1 MENKNKMTST
11 SNLVKMGVLSAL
23 AFVLMEMLEIRLP
36 FFPEFLK
43 IDFGDVPA
51 VIATLVIHPFAGV
64 VVVAMKNLLGL
75 MGSTSGGIG
84 EIANVLVGIAYILPI
99 AIFTKRSGSLKNV
112 IIGSVVGVGLMI
124 IAGMLTNAFI
134 TLPLYGEAA
143 TIQAGAAINPRIVD
157 KTTFLIYIIAPFNA
171 LKGVLV
177 AAASIT
183 IVKAAQPMF
192 KFLKGQK
199 ATH

>member
-1 MENKNKMTST
+1 MENKNKITST

-199 ATH
+199 AAH

>member
-1 MENKNKMTST
+1 MEKQKRITST
-11 SNLVKMGVLSAL
+11 NNLVKMGVLSAL
-23 AFVLMEMLEIRLP
+23 AFVLMEMLEIRMP

-51 VIATLVIHPFAGV
+51 VVATLVIHPMAGLV
-64 VVVAMKNLLGL
+64 VVGMKNLLGL

-84 EIANVLVGIAYILPI
+84 EIANLAVGMAYIVPI
-99 AIFTKRSGSLKNV
+99 AIFSRKSTDLKSV
-112 IIGSVVGVGLMI
+112 VLGSVVGVGFMI

-143 TIQAGAAINPRIVD
+143 TIQAGTAINPLVVD
-157 KTTFLIYIIAPFNA
+157 KMTFLIYIIAPFNA

-183 IVKAAQPMF
+183 IVKSASPMF
-192 KFLKGQK
+192 KFLRKNS
-199 ATH
+199 APN

>member
-1 MENKNKMTST
+1 MKQQNKMSST

-51 VIATLVIHPFAGV
+51 VIATLVIHPFAGLV
-64 VVVAMKNLLGL
+64 IVAMKNLLGL

-84 EIANVLVGIAYILPI
+84 EIANLLVGMAYIFPI
-99 AIFTKRSGSLKNV
+99 AIFTRKNGNLRNV
-112 IIGSVVGVGLMI
+112 ILGSVIGVILMI
-124 IAGMLTNAFI
+124 VAGMLTNAFI

-143 TIQAGAAINPRIVD
+143 TIQAGAAINPLIVD

-199 ATH
+199 VSH

>member
-199 ATH
+199 AAH

>member
-51 VIATLVIHPFAGV
+51 VVATLVIHPFAGV

-199 ATH
+199 AAH